1 MGVGVQLEDNE
12 VTLLGRAFDARRG
25 RFSAG
30 MAKEILEARFPPA
43 DHARMDELSEKAR
56 AGSLLPEERA
66 LLDRYVRATNLL
78 GMLKSKARVS
88 LRRATSKA
96 E

>member
-1 MGVGVQLEDNE
+1 MGAGVQVEENE

-25 RFSAG
+25 QFPAG
-30 MAKEILEARFPPA
+30 MAREILDARFPAA
-43 DHARMDELSEKAR
+43 DHARMDELSAKAR

-78 GMLKSKARVS
+78 AMLKSKARVS
-88 LRRATSKA
+88 LRRRQSKS

>member
-1 MGVGVQLEDNE
+1 MGIGVQAEENE

-25 RFSAG
+25 RFPVE
-30 MAKEILEARFPPA
+30 MAKEILEARFPTA
-43 DHARMDELSEKAR
+43 DDARMNELGAKTR

-78 GMLKSKARVS
+78 AMLKSKARVS
-88 LRRATSKA
+88 LRRNRNEAK
-96 E
+96 